1 MSKKKP
7 NKAEAERVLDEEE
20 EEEEFQE
27 ILMEALGKPPEL
39 RTMMM
44 FGEVDEE
51 KSLDLI
57 AGLIMLSDGS
67 PKEDGD
73 IEPINFYISTY
84 GGNADDMFAL
94 YDMMNVTKK
103 KCAIA
108 TIGLGKVMSAGGL
121 LLAAGSKGM
130 RRIGQQCRIMIHS
143 VAAGNM
149 GDLHSLQNEMDAI
162 KNLQDEYI
170 DALVENTKMSRKQIK
185 KLLDRKVNVYLSPEE
200 AVEYG
205 IVDEII

>member
-1 MSKKKP
+1 MPKKKP
-7 NKAEAERVLDEEE
+7 NKAQAERVMDEEAE
-20 EEEEFQE
+20 LQE
-27 ILMEALGKPPEL
+27 ILMEAMGKPPEL

-51 KSLDLI
+51 KTLDLI
-57 AGLIMLSDGS
+57 AGLIMLSDGTPS
-67 PKEDGD
+67 TSEDLD
-73 IEPINFYISTY
+73 PINFYISTY

-94 YDMMNVTKK
+94 YDMMNVTKE
-103 KCAIA
+103 KCVIS
-108 TIGLGKVMSAGGL
+108 TIGLGKVMSAGVL
-121 LLAAGSKGM
+121 LLAAGTRGH
-130 RRIGQQCRIMIHS
+130 RRIGQHCRVMIHS

-149 GDLHSLQNEMDAI
+149 GNLHSLQNEMDAI

-170 DALVENTKMSRKQIK
+170 DALVQNTNMSRKQIR

>member
-1 MSKKKP
+1 
-7 NKAEAERVLDEEE
+7 
-20 EEEEFQE
+20 
-27 ILMEALGKPPEL
+27 
-39 RTMMM
+39 
-44 FGEVDEE
+44 
-51 KSLDLI
+51 
-57 AGLIMLSDGS
+57 
-67 PKEDGD
+67 
-73 IEPINFYISTY
+73 
-84 GGNADDMFAL
+84 
-94 YDMMNVTKK
+94 
-103 KCAIA
+103 
-108 TIGLGKVMSAGGL
+108 MSAGVL

-130 RRIGQQCRIMIHS
+130 RRIGQHCRIMIHS

>member
-1 MSKKKP
+1 MPKKKP
-7 NKAEAERVLDEEE
+7 NKAEAERVMDEEAE
-20 EEEEFQE
+20 LQE
-27 ILMEALGKPPEL
+27 IFMEAMGKPPEL

-51 KSLDLI
+51 KTIDLI

-67 PKEDGD
+67 PSSSEELK
-73 IEPINFYISTY
+73 PINFYISTY

-94 YDMMNVTKK
+94 YDMMNVTKE
-103 KCAIA
+103 KCVIS
-108 TIGLGKVMSAGGL
+108 TIGLGKVMSAGVL
-121 LLAAGSKGM
+121 LLAAGTRGH
-130 RRIGQQCRIMIHS
+130 RRIGQHCRVMIHS

-149 GDLHSLQNEMDAI
+149 GNLHSLQNEMDAI

-170 DALVENTKMSRKQIK
+170 DALVQNTNMSRKQIR

>member
-1 MSKKKP
+1 MPKKKP
-7 NKAEAERVLDEEE
+7 NKAEAERVMDEEAE
-20 EEEEFQE
+20 LQE
-27 ILMEALGKPPEL
+27 IFMEAMGKPPEL

-51 KSLDLI
+51 KTIDLI

-67 PKEDGD
+67 PSSSEELK
-73 IEPINFYISTY
+73 PINFYISTY

-94 YDMMNVTKK
+94 YDMMNVTKE
-103 KCAIA
+103 KCVIS
-108 TIGLGKVMSAGGL
+108 TIGLGKVMSAGVL
-121 LLAAGSKGM
+121 LLSAGTRGH
-130 RRIGQQCRIMIHS
+130 RRIGQHCRVMIHS

-149 GDLHSLQNEMDAI
+149 GNLHSLQNEMDAI

-170 DALVENTKMSRKQIK
+170 DALVQNTNMSRKQIR

>member
-1 MSKKKP
+1 MPKKKP
-7 NKAEAERVLDEEE
+7 NKAEAERVMDEEAE
-20 EEEEFQE
+20 LQE
-27 ILMEALGKPPEL
+27 IFMEAMGKPPEL

-51 KSLDLI
+51 KTIDLI

-67 PKEDGD
+67 PSSSEELK
-73 IEPINFYISTY
+73 PINFYISTY

-94 YDMMNVTKK
+94 YDMMNVTKE
-103 KCAIA
+103 KCVIS
-108 TIGLGKVMSAGGL
+108 TIGLGKVMSAGVL
-121 LLAAGSKGM
+121 LLAAGTRGH
-130 RRIGQQCRIMIHS
+130 RRIGQHCRIMIHS

-149 GDLHSLQNEMDAI
+149 GNLHSLQNEMDAI

-170 DALVENTKMSRKQIK
+170 DALVQNTNMSRKQIR